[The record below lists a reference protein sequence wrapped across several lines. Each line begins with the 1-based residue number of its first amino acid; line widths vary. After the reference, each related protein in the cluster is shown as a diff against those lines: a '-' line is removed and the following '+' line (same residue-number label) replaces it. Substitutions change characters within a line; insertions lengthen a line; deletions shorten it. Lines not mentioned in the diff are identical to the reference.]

1 MPVTLRDA
9 RDSPLDRDWIRA
21 VYRGYL
27 SDLSSSQSGVF
38 PALDWGSRESEFL
51 SSWFADPRSHP
62 FVILQRG
69 APVGF
74 ALVSRPSGFSGGN
87 PADYRLAEFF
97 IVESARRRGVGT
109 SAVELLFSR
118 FAGEWEVLENES
130 NPAALSFWRRVIAAY
145 TQGRFAETRLAGEVR
160 HRFRTPRAAPPGAG

>member
-9 RDSPLDRDWIRA
+9 RDSPEDRDWIRA

-38 PALDWGSRESEFL
+38 PALDWGTRESDFL
-51 SSWFADPRSHP
+51 ASWFADSRSYP

-69 APVGF
+69 VPVGF
-74 ALVSRPSGFSGGN
+74 ALVSRPSGIGRGSA
-87 PADYRLAEFF
+87 ADYRLAEFF
-97 IVESARRRGVGT
+97 VVESARRRGVGT
-109 SAVELLFSR
+109 IAVELLFSR

-130 NPAALSFWRRVIAAY
+130 NRAALAFWRRVIASY
-145 TQGRFAETRLAGEVR
+145 TQGRFAETRFGGEVC
-160 HRFRTPRAAPPGAG
+160 HRVRTQRANLPDAS